1 MKQWQKIVIRVL
13 WSLSAAALIVLF
25 VVSWKAKSQ
34 KKLIDIQVELVG
46 ESAQALFMDEISIR
60 AILNEQ
66 GVHVGLPLEKLNL
79 TELER
84 FIEKTEWVK
93 NAEFF
98 VDNKLVLEAKIE
110 QRIPIARVF
119 TSNGASF
126 YIDNEGARL
135 PLKQL
140 TVLNLPVFTGF
151 PTDQSKLSKP
161 DSALLKDVLK
171 FAMTIQKDSFFMAQV
186 AQVNIE
192 PNGNFQMVPTL
203 GDHLVLLG
211 TIDKLEDKLNR
222 LFTFY
227 KKVWVGSGINSY
239 QVIDCRF
246 DQQVVA
252 LKKGLQPIEFS
263 GNFIWPTG
271 DSTLPMPS
279 AVEKQDSTLK
289 LAPAVVVPAVVAEV
303 RSAEAPKTSVVAVK
317 KPTVKTLMPPAVE
330 KVDSTVKSAP
340 ALVVPAVVPVA
351 KAVEAPKATVVA
363 VKKPTVKT
371 PPARN
376 IKVKTAAPKTKSKV
390 QSKAV
395 KSKAKLNNKPK
406 NNSLDKKNKTAKAI
420 MPKKSKSPTKN
431 N

>member
-34 KKLIDIQVELVG
+34 KKLRDIQVELVG

-66 GVHVGLPLEKLNL
+66 GVHVGLPLEQLNL

-84 FIEKTEWVK
+84 FIEKKEWVK

-126 YIDNEGARL
+126 YIDNEGSRL

-151 PTDQSKLSKP
+151 PTDQPKLSKP
-161 DSALLKDVLK
+161 DSALLKDVLT
-171 FAMTIQKDSFFMAQV
+171 FAKTIQKDSFFMAQV

-192 PNGNFQMVPTL
+192 PNGHFQMVPTL

-246 DQQVVA
+246 DHQVVA

-271 DSTLPMPS
+271 DSTLPMPP
-279 AVEKQDSTLK
+279 V
-289 LAPAVVVPAVVAEV
+289 
-303 RSAEAPKTSVVAVK
+303 
-317 KPTVKTLMPPAVE
+317 VE

-340 ALVVPAVVPVA
+340 AVVVPAVVPVA
-351 KAVEAPKATVVA
+351 KAVEAPKATAVA

-371 PPARN
+371 PPAKN
-376 IKVKTAAPKTKSKV
+376 VKVKTAAPKTKSKV

>member
-1 MKQWQKIVIRVL
+1 
-13 WSLSAAALIVLF
+13 
-25 VVSWKAKSQ
+25 
-34 KKLIDIQVELVG
+34 
-46 ESAQALFMDEISIR
+46 
-60 AILNEQ
+60 
-66 GVHVGLPLEKLNL
+66 
-79 TELER
+79 
-84 FIEKTEWVK
+84 
-93 NAEFF
+93 
-98 VDNKLVLEAKIE
+98 
-110 QRIPIARVF
+110 
-119 TSNGASF
+119 
-126 YIDNEGARL
+126 
-135 PLKQL
+135 
-140 TVLNLPVFTGF
+140 
-151 PTDQSKLSKP
+151 
-161 DSALLKDVLK
+161 
-171 FAMTIQKDSFFMAQV
+171 MAQV

-192 PNGNFQMVPTL
+192 PNGHFQMVPTL

-246 DQQVVA
+246 DHQVVA

-271 DSTLPMPS
+271 DSTLPMPP
-279 AVEKQDSTLK
+279 V
-289 LAPAVVVPAVVAEV
+289 
-303 RSAEAPKTSVVAVK
+303 
-317 KPTVKTLMPPAVE
+317 VE

-340 ALVVPAVVPVA
+340 AVVVPAVVPVA
-351 KAVEAPKATVVA
+351 KAVEAPKATAVA

-371 PPARN
+371 PPAKN
-376 IKVKTAAPKTKSKV
+376 VKVKTAAPKTKSKV